1 MYTHVGIAYY
11 IIYTHYVGIT
21 YYIMYTRV
29 GIAYYIMHTHH
40 VGIVYC
46 FSLDLI
52 MTDPLL

>member
-1 MYTHVGIAYY
+1 MYTHVGIAYC

-52 MTDPLL
+52 MTEPL